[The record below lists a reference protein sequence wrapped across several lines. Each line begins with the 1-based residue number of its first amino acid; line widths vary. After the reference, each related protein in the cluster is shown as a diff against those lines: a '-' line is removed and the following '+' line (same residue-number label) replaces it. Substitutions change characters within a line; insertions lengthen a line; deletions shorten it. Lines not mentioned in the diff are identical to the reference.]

1 VLQRLRVMGKG
12 LWVQAGG
19 VKRLPN
25 GDDER
30 LRGMVGARA
39 DQAKQSGPTAS
50 ATLAQTIQNNADKHC
65 LAPDVVAEVCNHS
78 PSLQVSLMPSFLPSF
93 LISGPVA
100 PQD

>member
-30 LRGMVGARA
+30 LRGMVGAQVK
-39 DQAKQSGPTAS
+39 QAKHSGSRCICLQMYACGTGS
-50 ATLAQTIQNNADKHC
+50 SE
-65 LAPDVVAEVCNHS
+65 LAP
-78 PSLQVSLMPSFLPSF
+78 
-93 LISGPVA
+93 G
-100 PQD
+100 